1 MQFPNAGGMISD
13 CNCSVPGPY
22 GHWPLELYEWPCSL
36 NIVGSSFKGKMQGV
50 DTVMV
55 DVRRELERKRGQN
68 SCDKINAFVHV
79 WSNEQLMILSHI
91 LRHRIHKSDPL
102 LPSLLKMSS
111 EANQARL
118 CWAEIFALRTLHK
131 ATLLELLCTQ
141 NYAVRQL
148 LHKYNDLQ

>member
-1 MQFPNAGGMISD
+1 
-13 CNCSVPGPY
+13 
-22 GHWPLELYEWPCSL
+22 
-36 NIVGSSFKGKMQGV
+36 
-50 DTVMV
+50 
-55 DVRRELERKRGQN
+55 
-68 SCDKINAFVHV
+68 
-79 WSNEQLMILSHI
+79 MILSHI

-148 LHKYNDLQ
+148 LHKYNDL